1 MPGSALGALLTEH
14 SAPEGHFDELLES
27 PGRLRPHWAAFAER
41 AAGIGA
47 PELTAAR
54 ARVDRQLH
62 ENGVTYNLHTEGTRA
77 WALDVL
83 PHIMPAAEWDQIAA
97 GLRQRARLLEA
108 VTADIY
114 GRQRLLGSGLIP
126 SSVVFGNPAFLRAA
140 HGVRPPSGVHLHVV
154 AFDLARGPDAQW
166 RVLATRTQ
174 APSGAGYALENRL
187 TVSRLFPDAFRDQRV
202 QLLAPFF
209 RTLQETLLEQ
219 APCRTGTPH
228 IVLLT
233 PGRYN
238 ETYFEHA
245 YLSRYLGFTLVEGA
259 DLTVRDDS
267 VCLKTVNGLRPVHA
281 ILRRMDDD
289 FSDPLELR
297 ADSTLGVP
305 GLLQAWRAGTV
316 LVANAF
322 GSGILE
328 SAALSARLPDI
339 CLELFGESLAIGAA
353 DSQCLFP
360 LSHVPV
366 WEHQR
371 FESRG
376 LSMRVFLA
384 TDGHG
389 DYTVLPGGL
398 SQISGSDDDAGA
410 AVRDAGNKDT
420 WVLSDLPVERFSLL
434 PGRLRPSDI
443 ARSERAVSSR
453 AGEHLFWLGR
463 YAERSENAARL
474 LRAVLSRLPQ
484 GDASVSETSPPLLA
498 ACRRLDLLPQDGDE
512 VFTSAHEFER
522 TLIGGL
528 VDGSGASSLAYNVAQ
543 LVRVAGAVRDR
554 LSGDNWRVLN
564 QLSESL
570 TRGTGEIGLAEA
582 IERIDDA
589 IILLVAIG
597 GLEMAHM
604 TRDEGWRFLSLGR
617 HLERVLHMI
626 ATTSHVARSD
636 AVEDPAL
643 LEWLLDLSDSI
654 ITYRARYMGRAEWL
668 AVADLLLFDRRNP
681 RSAAF
686 QLGKLGKH
694 VPLLPGGGLGD
705 IAARLDELSAVR
717 VDEPDTRELFPRP
730 DTIGEFLAV
739 SEQTALHLSDAL
751 TLRYFTHV
759 YEPAH
764 ATLL

>member
-1 MPGSALGALLTEH
+1 MNEPGLDALLAEC
-14 SAPEGHFDELLES
+14 SAPDGPFDELLES

-41 AAGIGA
+41 AAGMGPA
-47 PELTAAR
+47 GLTTAR
-54 ARVDRQLH
+54 ARIERQLH
-62 ENGVTYNLHTEGTRA
+62 ENGVTYNLHTKGTRA

-83 PHIMPAAEWDQIAA
+83 PHIVPSEEWEQIAG

-108 VTADIY
+108 VAGDIY
-114 GRQRLLGSGLIP
+114 GGQRLLESGLLP
-126 SSVVFGNPAFLRAA
+126 APVVFGNPAFLRAA
-140 HGVRPPSGVHLHVV
+140 HGVRPPSGAYLHVV
-154 AFDLARGPDAQW
+154 AFDLARGPDGGW

-219 APCRTGTPH
+219 APCSSGTPH

-233 PGRYN
+233 PGRHN

-259 DLTVRDDS
+259 DLTVRNDF

-305 GLLQAWRAGTV
+305 GLLQAWRAGNV

-322 GSGILE
+322 GSGVLE

-339 CLELFGESLAIGAA
+339 CLELFGEPLAIGAS
-353 DSQCLFP
+353 DHQSPFP
-360 LSHVPV
+360 LSRVPV
-366 WEHQR
+366 WENQR
-371 FESRG
+371 FESRE

-384 TDGHG
+384 ADGRG
-389 DYTVLPGGL
+389 DYRVLPGGL
-398 SQISGSDDDAGA
+398 AQIS
-410 AVRDAGNKDT
+410 DAGNKDT
-420 WVLSDLPVERFSLL
+420 WVLSDVPVERFSLL
-434 PGRLRPSDI
+434 PGRLRPADI

-484 GDASVSETSPPLLA
+484 GDASVSATSPPLLA
-498 ACRRLDLLPQDGDE
+498 ACRRLDLLPQDGE
-512 VFTSAHEFER
+512 ELITSAHAFER
-522 TLIGGL
+522 VLISGL
-528 VDGSGASSLAYNVAQ
+528 VDGSGVSSLAFNVAH

-564 QLSESL
+564 QLSASL

-582 IERIDDA
+582 LERIDDA
-589 IILLVAIG
+589 ILLLVAIG

-604 TRDEGWRFLSLGR
+604 TRDDGWRFMSLGR
-617 HLERVLHMI
+617 HLERVLHVI
-626 ATTSHVARSD
+626 TTTGHVARSD
-636 AVEDPAL
+636 AVEDPPL

-705 IAARLDELSAVR
+705 IAARLEALSAAR
-717 VDEPDTRELFPRP
+717 VDEPDSRELFPRA